1 MACDGEDSRGSSA
14 LIAERRAF
22 GERLRR
28 QRQHQKLSLTEIA
41 ALTKV
46 GASHYAALER
56 GDCSRWPGGVYNRA
70 FIRAYAKAIGLDP
83 DETAAEFA
91 EYFDAPA
98 AAAAELGEALASDG
112 EPSTRPPLRLGIE
125 PDPYEAEKRLI
136 RIAALLIVDL
146 LAVVA
151 LAATGMLF
159 TPASFWI
166 CLACASIGYQMASRV
181 IRSVPRT
188 SATVK
193 ASNPASTHVEHPE
206 PAQP

>member
-1 MACDGEDSRGSSA
+1 M
-14 LIAERRAF
+14 IAERRAF

-28 QRQHQKLSLTEIA
+28 QRRHKNLSLTEIA
-41 ALTKV
+41 AATKV

-70 FIRAYAKAIGLDP
+70 FIRAYAKAVGLDP

-91 EYFDAPA
+91 ECFESASAIPQLDGA
-98 AAAAELGEALASDG
+98 AAASPD
-112 EPSTRPPLRLGIE
+112 EPARPPLRLGIE
-125 PDPYEAEKRLI
+125 PDPYAAEKRLV

-146 LAVVA
+146 VAVIT

-159 TPASFWI
+159 TSASFWI

-181 IRSVPRT
+181 VRSVPRST
-188 SATVK
+188 GVAIAPATG
-193 ASNPASTHVEHPE
+193 STHVENPE
-206 PAQP
+206 PAQS